1 MEENEEMDNE
11 AVNKE
16 ETRTGIHWLWF
27 VGGCA
32 LSFTTLCAVV
42 LLLLLLVST
51 TVNAYLAWILS
62 GYQVSVYRPAP
73 GSTAA
78 AVATPTTL
86 LVVVP
91 TQTPMPPPPTATVTP
106 TWTPMLPPTE
116 STLEAQ
122 VATLAA
128 IATHAAELEAAS
140 TPPATPEV
148 IILETPQAAAS
159 PATAAGVAEAGSEAT
174 TGSEGSSMSA
184 AVSSSTNQY
193 DLIPIEGERES
204 RPPEEHGDL
213 NLKLRDPQPAD
224 FETTLV
230 DIPGSGIDPDA
241 PKLSAVFE
249 PDFVQTYAVHDWD
262 WGSNSKGNLLDDGS
276 AVLVGIKT
284 TPGEPIF
291 IPKTDRDIY
300 DGKYVAVVLYASEDQ
315 LTFLYARAGSV
326 VKGYTVHYLG
336 LQTDLNLVKL
346 FQESEGSQL
355 PGLTLDTPVGVAAG
369 EELIVAIRDNGTF
382 LDARSQRDWWE

>member
-1 MEENEEMDNE
+1 MEENEEMN
-11 AVNKE
+11 VQ
-16 ETRTGIHWLWF
+16 ETRTGIRWLWF

-32 LSFTTLCAVV
+32 LSFTTLCSVV

-51 TVNAYLAWILS
+51 SVNAYLTWILS

-78 AVATPTTL
+78 VVTTPSTL

-91 TQTPMPPPPTATVTP
+91 TQTPTLPPPTPTVAP
-106 TWTPMLPPTE
+106 AWTPEPPTTD

-128 IATHAAELEAAS
+128 VATHAAELEAAS
-140 TPPATPEV
+140 PPAATPEV
-148 IILETPQAAAS
+148 IIPETPQAAT
-159 PATAAGVAEAGSEAT
+159 ATGAAEAGSEAA
-174 TGSEGSSMSA
+174 TGSEGSAGSA
-184 AVSSSTNQY
+184 AASMSTNQY
-193 DLIPIEGERES
+193 DLIPIEGGRES
-204 RPPEEHGDL
+204 RPPAEHGDL

-224 FETTLV
+224 FEATLV

-241 PKLSAVFE
+241 PKLSAIFK
-249 PDFVQTYAVHDWD
+249 PDFTQTYAIHDWD
-262 WGSNSKGNLLDDGS
+262 WGSNSTGNLLNDGS

-284 TPGEPIF
+284 TPGETIF
-291 IPKTDRDIY
+291 IPQTDRDIY

-336 LQTDLNLVKL
+336 LQTDPNLVKL
-346 FQESEGSQL
+346 FEESEGSEL

-369 EELIVAIRDNGTF
+369 EELIVAMRDNGTF
-382 LDARSQRDWWE
+382 LDARSKRDWWE

>member
-1 MEENEEMDNE
+1 MEENEKMDNGE
-11 AVNKE
+11 MNE
-16 ETRTGIHWLWF
+16 EEPRTGIRWLWF

-62 GYQVSVYRPAP
+62 GYQVSIYQPAP
-73 GSTAA
+73 ASTAA
-78 AVATPTTL
+78 AAATPTTL

-91 TQTPMPPPPTATVTP
+91 TQTPAAPLPTP
-106 TWTPMLPPTE
+106 TLAATSTPVPPSTD

-128 IATHAAELEAAS
+128 VATHAAKLEAAS
-140 TPPATPEV
+140 TPAATPEV
-148 IILETPQAAAS
+148 IMPETAPAAT
-159 PATAAGVAEAGSEAT
+159 TAANVAEAGSEAG
-174 TGSEGSSMSA
+174 TGSEDSAMSA
-184 AVSSSTNQY
+184 AASASTNQY

-213 NLKLRDPQPAD
+213 NLKLREPQPAD
-224 FETTLV
+224 FETELV

-241 PKLSAVFE
+241 PNLSAVFE
-249 PDFVQTYAVHDWD
+249 PDFAQTYAVHDWD
-262 WGSNSKGNLLDDGS
+262 WGSNSKGNLIDDGS

-284 TPGEPIF
+284 TPGESIF
-291 IPKTDRDIY
+291 IPQTDRDIY
-300 DGKYVAVVLYASEDQ
+300 DGKYVAVVLYAAEDQ

-326 VKGYTVHYLG
+326 VKGYTVHYVG
-336 LQTDLNLVKL
+336 LQTDPNLVKL
-346 FQESEGSQL
+346 FEESEGSQL

-369 EELIVAIRDNGTF
+369 EELIVAMRDNGTF

>member
-1 MEENEEMDNE
+1 MEENEEM
-11 AVNKE
+11 NKE
-16 ETRTGIHWLWF
+16 ETRTGIRWLWF

-32 LSFTTLCAVV
+32 LSFTTLCSAV

-51 TVNAYLAWILS
+51 TVNAYLTWILS
-62 GYQVSVYRPAP
+62 GYQVSVYRSAP
-73 GSTAA
+73 GSTAD
-78 AVATPTTL
+78 AVAAPSTL

-91 TQTPMPPPPTATVTP
+91 TQTPAATP
-106 TWTPMLPPTE
+106 TDLPAPSPAE

-128 IATHAAELEAAS
+128 VATHAAEIEAAS

-148 IILETPQAAAS
+148 IVPETPQAAATS
-159 PATAAGVAEAGSEAT
+159 ATAAGTAEAGNEAS
-174 TGSEGSSMSA
+174 TGSEDSTISA
-184 AVSSSTNQY
+184 AASSSTNQY

-224 FETTLV
+224 FEATLV
-230 DIPGSGIDPDA
+230 DISGSGIDPEA
-241 PKLSAVFE
+241 PNLAAIFE
-249 PDFVQTYAVHDWD
+249 PDFVGTYAVHDWD
-262 WGSNSKGNLLDDGS
+262 WGCNCTGSLMDDGS
-276 AVLVGIKT
+276 AVVVGIKT
-284 TPGEPIF
+284 NPGEPIF

-300 DGKYVAVVLYASEDQ
+300 DGKYVAVVLYASADQ
-315 LTFLYARAGSV
+315 LTYLYARAGSV
-326 VKGYTVHYLG
+326 VKGYTVHYLEIE
-336 LQTDLNLVKL
+336 TDPNLVKL
-346 FQESEGSQL
+346 FQESEGSEL

-369 EELIVAIRDNGTF
+369 EELIVAMRDNGTF